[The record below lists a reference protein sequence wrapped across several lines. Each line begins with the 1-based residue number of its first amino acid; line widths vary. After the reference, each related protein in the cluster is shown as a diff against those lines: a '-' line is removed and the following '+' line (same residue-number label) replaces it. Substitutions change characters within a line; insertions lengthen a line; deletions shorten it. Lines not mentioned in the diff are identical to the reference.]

1 MPLGRAAGAVYR
13 DKMQPDYSRR
23 DVYLLAVCQAILAT
37 GNAVVITTSALA
49 GQAMAPD
56 GFATLPLFL
65 QFVAIMATAL
75 PASHLMKRIGR
86 RAGFA
91 IGAGFAV
98 SGGLLG
104 CGAILAGSFV
114 LFCVASF
121 GYGVFMGFGMYYR
134 FAAADVAAP
143 AFRPRAISYVLA
155 GGVVAAIAGPE
166 LAKATDDLFGPAL
179 FAGSFAAVAVLGVLT
194 LAALAFLRIPPPAE
208 EERSGGQRPLSLIMR
223 QPAFVVALGSAA
235 IAQGAMVLVMTAT
248 PLAMAFCGHG
258 FDQTAFVIQWHVLGM
273 FAPSFVTGHLIAR
286 FGVFTIMASGAGLI
300 LLCLLVSLTGVEM
313 VQFWA
318 ALLLLGVGWNFMFVG
333 GTSLLTTTYHPAEKA
348 KVQAVNDLVV
358 FATAALSSLSSGLLH
373 HLIGWEA
380 VNLSMIPPILVML
393 AAILWLQRRRA
404 EAPI

>member
-1 MPLGRAAGAVYR
+1 
-13 DKMQPDYSRR
+13 MQSEYARR
-23 DVYLLAVCQAILAT
+23 DVYLLAVCQALLAT

-86 RAGFA
+86 RPGFA
-91 IGAGFAV
+91 VGAGFAV
-98 SGGLLG
+98 SAGLLG
-104 CGAILAGSFV
+104 CGAILTNSFV
-114 LFCVASF
+114 LFNIASF

-179 FAGSFAAVAVLGVLT
+179 FAGSFAAVAGLGAAT
-194 LAALAFLRIPPPAE
+194 LLVLAFLRIPPPAE
-208 EERSGGQRPLSLIMR
+208 EERSGEQRPLAQIMR
-223 QPAFVVALGSAA
+223 QPAFMVALGSAA
-235 IAQGAMVLVMTAT
+235 IAQGTMVLVMTAT

-273 FAPSFVTGHLIAR
+273 FAPSFFTGHLISR
-286 FGVFTIMASGAGLI
+286 FGVLTIMSTGAVLI
-300 LLCLLVSLTGVEM
+300 LTCLVVALSGVE
-313 VQFWA
+313 VAQFWA

-333 GTSLLTTTYHPAEKA
+333 GTSLLTTTYQPAEKA

-358 FATAALSSLSSGLLH
+358 FATAALSSLSSGVLH
-373 HLIGWEA
+373 HLIGWDA
-380 VNLSMIPPILVML
+380 VNLSMVAPVLIML
-393 AAILWLQRRRA
+393 GAILWLQRRRLQA
-404 EAPI
+404 AT